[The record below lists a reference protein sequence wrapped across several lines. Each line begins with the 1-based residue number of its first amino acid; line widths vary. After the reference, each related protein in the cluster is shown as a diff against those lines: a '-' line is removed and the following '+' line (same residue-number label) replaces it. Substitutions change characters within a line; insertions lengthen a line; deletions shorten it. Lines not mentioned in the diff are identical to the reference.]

1 MSLNLKIIRN
11 IRLPSLQHF
20 FAIILSSVCVFAIET
35 PEPSSLL
42 RPRDINPHP
51 YENAYDGVSIYDKNV
66 IINGEKFMENLFDQG
81 PIQFPRLL
89 NSEAMNALSHPYE
102 KFALKERLAKTER
115 YSGADNLIVKPAYKA
130 LAKHAAR
137 VLNRQI
143 AETYEDNEIDNYNEA
158 TNQKKHYIFS
168 YSVKDAASGDD
179 FSHTQQQHVDGAV
192 KGSYKVQLPD
202 GRMQI
207 VKYIADNNGYRADV
221 TYENEHSSNTI
232 NHVTAIPTVVQVP
245 VTAAPVVSPLVS
257 AQPIYN
263 YYKNLQRQ
271 RQRFV
276 QQPSH
281 QVQQPQRAAIYYAQ
295 ATPTQIPA
303 PYYPSQLRV
312 SDVKIHSYNTAPH
325 ANSLIQSTGVAPSTG
340 TYISY
345 QPSANLAYVSSTADP
360 GQIQS
365 NTLGRAGLIP
375 VVVTTARP
383 AHGVPLYRDINITPP
398 SVHPTARRTSIYAR
412 NRAGPAQAVFTQVA
426 PVQNSQSGFD
436 YEYVQIPSSNHVY
449 KRNTD
454 KDGEVVTDVSQSPKK
469 PST

>member
-1 MSLNLKIIRN
+1 VALKLSQQILVIV
-11 IRLPSLQHF
+11 
-20 FAIILSSVCVFAIET
+20 LSSVCAFAIET

-51 YENAYDGVSIYDKNV
+51 YENAYDGVSIFDKNV
-66 IINGEKFMENLFDQG
+66 IINGEKFMQNFFEQG

-89 NSEAMNALSHPYE
+89 NRATMNALSHPYE

-115 YSGADNLIVKPAYKA
+115 FSGADNLIVKPAYKA

-143 AETYEDNEIDNYNEA
+143 EETYEDNEIDNYNEA
-158 TNQKKHYIFS
+158 TNQKKHYVFS

-207 VKYIADNNGYRADV
+207 VKYVADNNGYRADV
-221 TYENEHSSNTI
+221 TYENEHSPNTI
-232 NHVTAIPTVVQVP
+232 NHVTAAPTVVQVP
-245 VTAAPVVSPLVS
+245 VTAVPVVSPLES

-263 YYKNLQRQ
+263 YYKNLHRQ
-271 RQRFV
+271 RQ
-276 QQPSH
+276 H
-281 QVQQPQRAAIYYAQ
+281 HVQQPQRNVYYAQ

-303 PYYPSQLRV
+303 PYYPSRLRV
-312 SDVKIHSYNTAPH
+312 NDVKIHSYNTAPH
-325 ANSLIQSTGVAPSTG
+325 ANSLIQSTVAPSSG
-340 TYISY
+340 TYINY
-345 QPSANLAYVSSTADP
+345 QPATNLAYVSSTSDP

-383 AHGVPLYRDINITPP
+383 SHGAPVYRDINITPL
-398 SVHPTARRTSIYAR
+398 SVHPTARRTSIYAQ
-412 NRAGPAQAVFTQVA
+412 NRVEPVAAQPVYTQVA
-426 PVQNSQSGFD
+426 PVQNSQSGLD

-449 KRNTD
+449 KRTTD
-454 KDGEVVTDVSQSPKK
+454 KDGHVMSDLTQSPKK
-469 PST
+469 SS